1 VDPVPGRHRILFAK
15 RPEAGSLGGVSA
27 VPLEVKAIVAVAL
40 VLSVARAFLGVPA
53 RRAHDRL
60 ARTLVGLSICLY
72 VLAGEALLENED
84 GMAAAFVICGV
95 EALCLAAWVARRR
108 NDDDGWDDGGG
119 GGGGPDDEPPTPI
132 DWDAFDHARD
142 GWRPREPAA

>member
-1 VDPVPGRHRILFAK
+1 
-15 RPEAGSLGGVSA
+15 VSA
-27 VPLEVKAIVAVAL
+27 LPLEVKAVVAVAL

-72 VLAGEALLENED
+72 VLAGEALLEGQD
-84 GMAAAFVICGV
+84 GMAGAFVVCGV

-108 NDDDGWDDGGG
+108 GDDDGWDDDGGG
-119 GGGGPDDEPPTPI
+119 GGGDDPDSDPPTPI
-132 DWDAFDHARD
+132 DWDAFDRARD
-142 GWRPREPAA
+142 GWLPREPVA